1 MLISVKNPD
10 EARTAAAHPLVTI
23 VDLKDPSAGA
33 LGFAGAATANEV
45 IEAVKETAPDKQ
57 ISLACGEL
65 YQWRLGNEGLEADF
79 DLCELEKIDWTAVAF
94 VKVGLSG
101 DFAVAPD
108 VSRLTRFLSVVPNH
122 VRRVL
127 VVYVDLFSTQQAEE
141 LIRSAATL
149 NASVLLLDTFN
160 KSAGNTFSHYS
171 PQECHA
177 IFRQA
182 KSQKMTCVLA
192 GSIDIDSLDAAAETG
207 VDLIG
212 VRGAVCRQDDSPAEE
227 IRKNSLCQH
236 RLDQF
241 LVCCQSLAMA
251 ASRSSLNR
259 L

>member
-1 MLISVKNPD
+1 MLISVKNPN

-45 IEAVKETAPDKQ
+45 IEAVKETARAKQ
-57 ISLACGEL
+57 ISVACGEL
-65 YQWRLGNEGLEADF
+65 RQWRLGNADLAADF
-79 DLCELEKIDWTAVAF
+79 DLCELERIDWTAVAF

-108 VSRLTRFLSVVPNH
+108 IGRLTRFLSVVPKH

-127 VVYVDLFSTQQAEE
+127 VIYVDLFSTQQAEE

-160 KSAGNTFSHYS
+160 KSAGNTFAYYSHL
-171 PQECHA
+171 ECRSL
-177 IFRQA
+177 FRIARNAQ
-182 KSQKMTCVLA
+182 MMGVLA
-192 GSIDIDSLDAAAETG
+192 GSIDTGSLAQAIETEA
-207 VDLIG
+207 DLIG
-212 VRGAVCRQDDSPAEE
+212 VRGAVCQRGHSDLGE
-227 IRKNSLCQH
+227 IRKNSICQR

-241 LVCCQSLAMA
+241 LDAARVILAKA
-251 ASRSSLNR
+251 GPVS
-259 L
+259 